1 MYSTWRKFDITQN
14 NQPFDVV
21 INVEDKTDHL
31 KSTHLYPLFT
41 KTFINFCPFPE
52 PQLGNI
58 CVSIKKTLIASTEN
72 NRQLCDQ
79 FKKEVGVS

>member
-58 CVSIKKTLIASTEN
+58 CVSINKLQMPQQKTTDNYAIN
-72 NRQLCDQ
+72 
-79 FKKEVGVS
+79 F